1 MPSNLGLALIGF
13 QRLSDN
19 DLHNKRKPIGKVKM
33 RVWQNP
39 APTPLFTSASD
50 YIP

>member
-1 MPSNLGLALIGF
+1 MPSNLDLALIGI
-13 QRLSDN
+13 QRLYDN

-33 RVWQNP
+33 RIWQNAASP
-39 APTPLFTSASD
+39 PPHTSASD